1 MNFLATLCS
10 YIKNSTLPSS
20 LPVRTVASAM
30 YEPWL
35 LLSSLVVS
43 QWEKKGSLWSPGG
56 IAVKDTCLLLR
67 SAVFYCTPVSTLPD
81 YIKH

>member
-1 MNFLATLCS
+1 
-10 YIKNSTLPSS
+10 
-20 LPVRTVASAM
+20 M